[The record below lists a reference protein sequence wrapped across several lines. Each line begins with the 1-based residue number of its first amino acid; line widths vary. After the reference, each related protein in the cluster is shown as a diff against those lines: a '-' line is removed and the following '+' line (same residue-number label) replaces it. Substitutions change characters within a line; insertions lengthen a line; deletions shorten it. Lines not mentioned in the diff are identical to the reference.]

1 MYWKIWYFP
10 YTSIS
15 TFIWVSYE
23 IDVRSNVEI
32 VIKSERQ
39 GVKSI

>member
-15 TFIWVSYE
+15 IFILVSYD
-23 IDVRSNVEI
+23 IDVKSNVEI

-39 GVKSI
+39 GVKPI

>member
-1 MYWKIWYFP
+1 MYWNIWYFP

-15 TFIWVSYE
+15 TFILVSYD
-23 IDVRSNVEI
+23 IDVKSNVEI

-39 GVKSI
+39 GVKPI

>member
-39 GVKSI
+39 GV

>member
-39 GVKSI
+39 GVKPI

>member
-39 GVKSI
+39 GLKPI